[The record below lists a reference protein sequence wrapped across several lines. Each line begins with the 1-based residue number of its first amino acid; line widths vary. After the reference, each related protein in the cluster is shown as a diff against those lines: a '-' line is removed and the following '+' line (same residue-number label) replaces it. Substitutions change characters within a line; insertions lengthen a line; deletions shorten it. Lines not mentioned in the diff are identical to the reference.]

1 MLDDFAVRETFVH
14 RAAAPGAVATRAVRG
29 TNRVLTDLVADRREG
44 GFILLSAIDNLTKG
58 SSGQALQNFN
68 LAFGLEEQ
76 AGLHLVTAFP

>member
-1 MLDDFAVRETFVH
+1 M
-14 RAAAPGAVATRAVRG
+14 APVAVATRAVRG
-29 TNRVLTDLVADRREG
+29 TNRVLTDIVADRREG

-76 AGLHLVTAFP
+76 TGLHLVTAFP